1 MRNLC
6 NFLSILGF
14 PHSSVGKDSSCSAG
28 DPGLIPESGRSPG
41 AGKGNPLQHPCLSIL
56 LCTKICSNNRVYLKK
71 NRMKT
76 SQTLPFD
83 Q

>member
-6 NFLSILGF
+6 NFLSTGGF
-14 PHSSVGKDSSCSAG
+14 PHSSVGKDSACSAG
-28 DPGLIPESGRSPG
+28 DPGLIPGLGRSTG
-41 AGKGNPLQHPCLSIL
+41 AGKGNPLQHSCLSIL
-56 LCTKICSNNRVYLKK
+56 LCTKNCSNNRVYLKK

-76 SQTLPFD
+76 SQTLHFD